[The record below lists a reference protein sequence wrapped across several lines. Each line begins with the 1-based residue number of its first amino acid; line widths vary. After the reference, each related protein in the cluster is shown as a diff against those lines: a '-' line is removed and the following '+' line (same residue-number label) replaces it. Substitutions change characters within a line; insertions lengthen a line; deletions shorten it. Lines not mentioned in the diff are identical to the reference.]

1 MIQNNTPLLTL
12 VILHALCFSA
22 CNYSKD
28 TFVCGDITYIDKFP
42 TEIALEPEHPYM
54 QDLEGAVDIISADSL
69 LLMRNFK
76 TPFLSVYSIKDKTKL
91 GSFLKK
97 GQGPGEIAVSP
108 SNFSTFNNDGD
119 IILRFSD
126 NRSDKYYN
134 LDLNKT
140 LSEGHEVYDTIISIS
155 KIHNLSWIYPLTTD
169 TIYWYFDFASNG
181 YKRKLSHDGVVSSP
195 AIVND
200 PVDLT
205 GLDINTVGFIP
216 AVNLPEMTVAEAMIR
231 LNQINLYS
239 LTDSTF
245 RRTICVGD
253 HLDILAE
260 EDNRGAG
267 KRKNAYKANHSY
279 GNYFVCLYIGQKE
292 SYVRRGISTGELQ
305 FFTPVGDPLLRI
317 RIPFPVNTFM
327 ISPDGI
333 LYLFS
338 FEDETEK
345 LYRYDI
351 PEIKALHNK

>member
-1 MIQNNTPLLTL
+1 MEQLNKSILTL

-42 TEIALEPEHPYM
+42 TEIILEQQHPYI

-76 TPFLSVYSIKDKTKL
+76 TPFLSVYSIKNKAEL

-108 SNFSTFNNDGD
+108 SNFQTFNNDGN

-134 LDLNKT
+134 LDLNRT
-140 LSEGHEVYDTIISIS
+140 LSAGHEVYDTIISIPQ
-155 KIHNLSWIYPLTTD
+155 IHHLSWIYPLTTD
-169 TIYWYFDFASNG
+169 TIYWYFDFATNG
-181 YKRKLSHDGVVSSP
+181 YKRKISHNGQMSSS
-195 AIVND
+195 AVVND

-205 GLDINTVGFIP
+205 DIDINTVGFIP
-216 AVNLPEMTVAEAMIR
+216 VVNTPDMTVAEAMIR

-253 HLDILAE
+253 HLDILAK
-260 EDNRGAG
+260 EDK
-267 KRKNAYKANHSY
+267 KRKSAYKANHSY

-292 SYVRRGISTGELQ
+292 SYVRRGIPTAELQ

-317 RIPFPVNTFM
+317 KIPFPVNTFV

-338 FEDETEK
+338 YEDETEK

-351 PEIKALHNK
+351 PEIKAIHNK